1 MANQN
6 IGTPRF
12 IVDYIQ
18 YFHVNGLA
26 KTNYSTS
33 NHYFWNAPSP
43 YNSDTQETV
52 NIVSSLIG
60 LNPTSD
66 FAFTG
71 VNNAST
77 DGYNMIIRMDKSFP
91 VHDCNIVGLLGH
103 NIATTG
109 GDTGFAYH
117 YVTDDDGDGV
127 ADDSHWAYAN
137 LTDDF
142 QVNVTRGGTRFSVDY
157 DGFSFCSCDG
167 SNYPNEVH
175 GNIEP
180 NIRNVPNH
188 TTATYKPGSV
198 LWGRYYDM
206 PHSPELSLTM
216 SHEYDGIKKQ
226 ETAGGSTL
234 SYANYYKS
242 PDWGDLQ
249 AWQLGGWDR
258 KYSGRRVWDLTFNHL
273 SDSDLEPY
281 HYNIDSNSG
290 HSSWKDNWFTNVLH
304 YTNGGQLPF
313 IFCPDPSIGYLDST
327 WTIPEFAIC
336 RFDMKTF
343 KKEQVA
349 NGIYNIKVKI
359 KESW

>member
-12 IVDYIQ
+12 YIDKTSYLQ
-18 YFHVNGLA
+18 LAGIAKADDDSWGYGLDLSNPR
-26 KTNYSTS
+26 TVTGTGGTFYMEFRNY
-33 NHYFWNAPSP
+33 NNFLH
-43 YNSDTQETV
+43 QET
-52 NIVSSLIG
+52 
-60 LNPTSD
+60 
-66 FAFTG
+66 
-71 VNNAST
+71 
-77 DGYNMIIRMDKSFP
+77 YNFLAI
-91 VHDCNIVGLLGH
+91 LGH
-103 NIATTG
+103 NLKLMEGSYSDVRLSWSDGAHIADAQEDGTG
-109 GDTGFAYH
+109 KSVNITSSYLGVDT
-117 YVTDDDGDGV
+117 
-127 ADDSHWAYAN
+127 
-137 LTDDF
+137 
-142 QVNVTRGGTRFSVDY
+142 
-157 DGFSFCSCDG
+157 DGFSIMPFDKFDIEHKLMYLRVGDIVEG
-167 SNYPNEVH
+167 SA
-175 GNIEP
+175 I
-180 NIRNVPNH
+180 
-188 TTATYKPGSV
+188 K
-198 LWGRYYDM
+198 LGRVAVGTYYDM

-234 SYANYYKS
+234 SYVNYYKP

-249 AWQLGGWDR
+249 AWQLDGWDR

-281 HYNIDSNSG
+281 HYNIDSTSG
-290 HSSWKDNWFTNVLH
+290 HTNWNEDGNWFTNVIH

-313 IFCPDPSIGYLDST
+313 IFCPDPSISYTTST

-343 KKEQVA
+343 KREQVA